1 MKHLYSPFLA
11 AALLLFASACSM
23 PADLTAPTL
32 EPQFSEATPGTDSAE
47 HLSANID
54 GVYVGG
60 RWNDRPAL
68 IKFTRS
74 GRIPWVSTLP
84 GGARVRAVAAGPGG
98 VVYAIYS
105 LKEASGT
112 HGFAVRKYNRAGAVV
127 WARGLTKGTERF
139 TNAAAATDKNGNLY
153 LSTSLVVSSDS
164 VRTELRK
171 YWANGSLAWRKG
183 STEVIYDLD
192 VSPNGF
198 IHTVSATS
206 DDQWLTRYRPDGG
219 LLWRVPVPYTY
230 DGQMVAVGRENEIY
244 VASNDEVFQFDWLT
258 TLTKYNSRGT
268 RVWTRDVQ
276 DNIGLRLDGL
286 DADDQGNAFL
296 GLTNPDL
303 GQDQPWRV
311 KEFYTYSPGGKRLL
325 YRTFDFGTEAPLVG
339 PAALAPTEVY
349 LATSGVGDAGE
360 GGLLLRLDGLTGS
373 VTWER

>member
-1 MKHLYSPFLA
+1 MKHLYSPVLA
-11 AALLLFASACSM
+11 AALLLFISACST
-23 PADLTAPTL
+23 PDDLTAPPL
-32 EPQFSEATPGTDSAE
+32 EPQFSETTPGTDSAE
-47 HLSANID
+47 QLAANAD

-105 LKEASGT
+105 VEEAGGT
-112 HGFAVRKYNRAGAVV
+112 HGFSVRKYSQTGAVV
-127 WARGLTKGTERF
+127 WTRGLASEVKGSSYI
-139 TNAAAATDKNGNLY
+139 AAAATDKYGNLY
-153 LSTSLVVSSDS
+153 LSAYLGSAAS
-164 VRTELRK
+164 TELRK
-171 YWANGSLAWRKG
+171 YWANGTLAWRKG
-183 STEVIYDLD
+183 DTAAISDLD
-192 VSPNGF
+192 VSANGF
-198 IHTVSATS
+198 VHTVSDL
-206 DDQWLTRYRPDGG
+206 DDHQTLTRYRPDGG
-219 LLWRVPVPYTY
+219 LLWRIPLPYANESRK
-230 DGQMVAVGRENEIY
+230 VAIGRENEIY
-244 VASNDEVFQFDWLT
+244 VATNNEEFQFDWLT
-258 TLTKYNSRGT
+258 TLTKYDSRGT

-311 KEFYTYSPGGKRLL
+311 KEFYTYSPGGNRLV

-339 PAALAPTEVY
+339 PAALSPTEVY
-349 LATSGVGDAGE
+349 LAATGVADAGQ

-373 VTWER
+373 IMWER